1 MIYCWFI
8 NPGLPT
14 VSWTEAWDPGFGM
27 AATGLITRGGI
38 MVYEKIHPH
47 GHKYTYIIIKIINIV
62 TYKYIYSVYI
72 YKYVYI
78 VYGRVIFGVTLGKS
92 RLRQALPQ
100 CSESQIQ
107 SLL

>member
-1 MIYCWFI
+1 
-8 NPGLPT
+8 
-14 VSWTEAWDPGFGM
+14 
-27 AATGLITRGGI
+27 

-62 TYKYIYSVYI
+62 TYKYTYSVYI